1 MHKKAMYPMGVK
13 LCESRSVVSDY
24 LQPRELYSP
33 WNPPGWN
40 TGVGSLSHLQGIFPT
55 QGSKPGLLHYRQSLY
70 QLSYQGSLSKAVG
83 TPVSTGGGADRSIL
97 ALRL

>member
-1 MHKKAMYPMGVK
+1 MCIVK
-13 LCESRSVVSDY
+13 VTQSYSTLCDPVDY
-24 LQPRELYSP
+24 IP

-40 TGVGSLSHLQGIFPT
+40 TGVGSLSHLQVIFPT
-55 QGSKPGLLHYRQSLY
+55 QRLKPGLLHYRQSLY
-70 QLSYQGSLSKAVG
+70 QMSYQGSLSKAVG